1 MMSAGPFDFI
11 QDKTEAL
18 PTIAAPGHYPDALQ
32 CYLLLPA
39 PGTLQCY
46 LRQFDFAHRS
56 RCLCRHMLICDV
68 LRQWRTARNEHTKVR
83 NWGRFDDRASKRT

>member
-1 MMSAGPFDFI
+1 MSAGPFDFI

-18 PTIAAPGHYPDALQ
+18 PTIAAPGHHPDALQ

-46 LRQFDFAHRS
+46 LRQFDFAHREQMPRS
-56 RCLCRHMLICDV
+56 PYVDLRC
-68 LRQWRTARNEHTKVR
+68 
-83 NWGRFDDRASKRT
+83 ASAMANGS